1 MKLRLT
7 ALTLV
12 ILMVA
17 LTVPAS
23 ACAQDEPVV
32 FAVLFYSPSCPHC
45 HEVITQD
52 WPVWQQEFGDRL
64 QLLFVD
70 VTVPGGR
77 DLFMSALTYY
87 EVPQE
92 IAGGVPMLIVG
103 DQYLIGSQDIP
114 NQFPDIVREA
124 LRTGGL
130 ELPGV
135 PGLREAYQA
144 ALQAQQEAG
153 SAGGETGGE
162 QTEQAGQTAPEEA
175 NPAGAPVAEAVEPES
190 LSARIAADPGN
201 YLAIA
206 VLLGLVVSIA
216 AVLGGGAAVIR
227 GLALPA
233 WITGQGGHV
242 VAVITAAATL
252 LLAVTLIAAPDST
265 LLTFGLGMAVAA
277 AMLISIVVLLMA
289 RASRA
294 QDPAGNVD
302 APGWLIPLA
311 AAVGLGVALYLVYIE
326 TTASTAVCG
335 AVGDCNT
342 VQQSVYA
349 TLFGLIPIAVLG
361 AAGYAA
367 MLVTWGVG
375 QIGNS
380 AMRRLAQG
388 ALLVMA
394 LAGVAFSIYLTF
406 LEPFVI
412 GATCAWCLTSALI
425 MLLLLWL
432 TLADGLEALRR
443 GARRA

>member
-1 MKLRLT
+1 MKCRLT
-7 ALTLV
+7 ALMLAILMAALV
-12 ILMVA
+12 IPTPMH
-17 LTVPAS
+17 
-23 ACAQDEPVV
+23 AQDEPVV

-45 HEVITQD
+45 HEVISQH
-52 WPVWQQEFGDRL
+52 WPVWQEEFGDQL

-77 DLFMSALTYY
+77 DLFISALTYY
-87 EVPQE
+87 QVPQE

-114 NQFPDIVREA
+114 NRFPAIVREA
-124 LRTGGL
+124 LKTGGL
-130 ELPGV
+130 DLPAV

-144 ALQAQQEAG
+144 ALQAQQEAS
-153 SAGGETGGE
+153 SAGEETQGEE
-162 QTEQAGQTAPEEA
+162 IEEAGQDLSEGA
-175 NPAGAPVAEAVEPES
+175 NPAGAPLAETVAPEN
-190 LSARIAADPGN
+190 LFVRITADPGN

-206 VLLGLVVSIA
+206 VLLGLVVSTA
-216 AVLGGGAAVIR
+216 AVIGGGAAGVK
-227 GLALPA
+227 GPALPA
-233 WITGQGGHV
+233 WITGQAGYIV
-242 VAVITAAATL
+242 TVITAVATL
-252 LLAVTLIAAPDST
+252 LLATTLITAPDST

-277 AMLISIVVLLMA
+277 AMLIIIVVLLMA
-289 RASRA
+289 RGGRV
-294 QDPAGNVD
+294 QDPAGGVH

-311 AAVGLGVALYLVYIE
+311 AAVGLGVALYLAYIE

-335 AVGDCNT
+335 IVGDCNT

-367 MLVTWGVG
+367 MLVVWGAG
-375 QIGNS
+375 QLGNGI
-380 AMRRLAQG
+380 MRSLAPG
-388 ALLVMA
+388 ALLLMA
-394 LAGVAFSIYLTF
+394 LVGVVFSIYLTF

-443 GARRA
+443 AVRRV